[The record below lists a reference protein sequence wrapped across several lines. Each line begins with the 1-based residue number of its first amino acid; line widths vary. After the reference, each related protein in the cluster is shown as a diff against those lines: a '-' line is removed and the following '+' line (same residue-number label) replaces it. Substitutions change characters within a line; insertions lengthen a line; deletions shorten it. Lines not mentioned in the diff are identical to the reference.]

1 VIGPEASEL
10 KNMSLTND
18 GVVHS
23 VLTTPVLS
31 ELWPDQEEIIGA
43 QFTARDLAL
52 CDLLKT
58 GTVFRRWSAA
68 LVSLSP
74 LTDLSVAFDV
84 ITQRNQRLP

>member
-1 VIGPEASEL
+1 
-10 KNMSLTND
+10 MSLTND

-43 QFTARDLAL
+43 QFTARDLTL

-58 GTVFRRWSAA
+58 GTVFRRRSAA

-74 LTDLSVAFDV
+74 LTDLGVTFDV

>member
-1 VIGPEASEL
+1 VISAGVSEL
-10 KNMSLTND
+10 KKMSLPND
-18 GVVHS
+18 GVVRS
-23 VLTTPVLS
+23 VFATPVLG

-43 QFTARDLAL
+43 QFTTRDHAL
-52 CDLLKT
+52 CDLFQT
-58 GTVFRRWSAA
+58 STVFWRRSAA

>member
-1 VIGPEASEL
+1 VISPEESEL

-18 GVVHS
+18 GVVRS
-23 VLTTPVLS
+23 VFSTPVLG
-31 ELWPDQEEIIGA
+31 ELWPDKEEIIGT
-43 QFTARDLAL
+43 QFTTRDRAL
-52 CDLLKT
+52 CHFFQT
-58 GTVFRRWSAA
+58 STVFRRRSAA

>member
-1 VIGPEASEL
+1 VVSVEASEL
-10 KNMSLTND
+10 KKMSLTND
-18 GVVHS
+18 GVVRS
-23 VLTTPVLS
+23 VFTTPVLG

-43 QFTARDLAL
+43 QFTTRDRAL

-58 GTVFRRWSAA
+58 GTVFRRRSAA